1 MQGITLA
8 YLIPKRCYCETMA
21 MTLAVSQERGDICHQ
36 NRLVFSDSYIPLNKD
51 SIIYGPVGC
60 DRNNSRV
67 HFSRITLSARVIN
80 SVLTGNLT
88 FLM

>member
-1 MQGITLA
+1 MVLLWKNGDDSYGQSG
-8 YLIPKRCYCETMA
+8 KRDN
-21 MTLAVSQERGDICHQ
+21 RGDICHQ

-51 SIIYGPVGC
+51 AIIYGPVGC

-80 SVLTGNLT
+80 LVLTGNLT

>member
-1 MQGITLA
+1 
-8 YLIPKRCYCETMA
+8 MA
-21 MTLAVSQERGDICHQ
+21 MTLVENWCGQSGKRGNRGDICHQ

-60 DRNNSRV
+60 DRNNSHFSM

-88 FLM
+88 FVM